1 MKPKKLVTV
10 LTLMA
15 ASLGSSAWAQA
26 DKFSDRPVKLIVPF
40 AAGGGVDNAAR
51 VLAHQ
56 LQNQLGTP
64 VVVENRSGASGTV
77 GGKAVQTAPA
87 DGNTLLFSAATHVLA
102 KQVLRHPPYDP
113 QADFAPVARV
123 GEAPLMLVAAPNLEY
138 KNLKELM
145 AAARQQPD
153 RFTAGIPAAG
163 APSHLATLLLAK
175 QAGVSFTFV
184 AYRGTQPA
192 LTDVAGGHTAL
203 LLDSM
208 ISVLPL
214 AKGGRVK
221 PMAITAAKRSALAPE
236 VPTAKESGY
245 PEVIYSSW
253 YGVWAPKGTP
263 PERIKR
269 LNTAI
274 NAAVAEQAKAG
285 AWANLGIEPVSE
297 SVEQF
302 TRFIASDVAQ
312 GAELLKSAGFQP
324 E

>member
-1 MKPKKLVTV
+1 
-10 LTLMA
+10 
-15 ASLGSSAWAQA
+15 
-26 DKFSDRPVKLIVPF
+26 
-40 AAGGGVDNAAR
+40 
-51 VLAHQ
+51 
-56 LQNQLGTP
+56 
-64 VVVENRSGASGTV
+64 
-77 GGKAVQTAPA
+77 
-87 DGNTLLFSAATHVLA
+87 
-102 KQVLRHPPYDP
+102 
-113 QADFAPVARV
+113 
-123 GEAPLMLVAAPNLEY
+123 
-138 KNLKELM
+138 
-145 AAARQQPD
+145 
-153 RFTAGIPAAG
+153 
-163 APSHLATLLLAK
+163 
-175 QAGVSFTFV
+175 
-184 AYRGTQPA
+184 
-192 LTDVAGGHTAL
+192 VAGGHTAL

-274 NAAVAEQAKAG
+274 NAAVVEQAKAG
-285 AWANLGIEPVSE
+285 AWANLGIEPVTE